1 MFRKMIA
8 VVLAAMLITSA
19 APLSAFA
26 AETSE
31 LPSETEP
38 AVAEPTEAVTIP
50 PVQEKASEPTEEVTT
65 QPVQEKEA
73 EPVGASVDADET
85 VGKSSFTYTVS
96 NDQVTITGL
105 SDEYLTDLVIPE
117 KIEGLPVTAIAANAF
132 NGCDQITSITVPN
145 SVTSIGSGA
154 FKGTNPTKVT
164 LPFIGANRTATSSSG
179 VFGTIF
185 GGTTDS
191 GLAGT
196 TFQIY
201 ASHNYYYYIPKTI
214 KEVVIT
220 DDTRIPQN
228 AFYNCSWIESIIV
241 NGEITTIGNSAFY
254 NCSSL
259 KAFDIPLAVST
270 SISPRLTALTL

>member
-117 KIEGLPVTAIAANAF
+117 KIEGLPVTAIKENAF
-132 NGCDQITSITVPN
+132 NGCSQITSITVPN
-145 SVTSIGSGA
+145 SVTSIGNGA
-154 FKGTNPTKVT
+154 FKGTNPTKVV
-164 LPFIGANRTATSSSG
+164 LPFIGQSRTSTGKQAVLGYIFGEGNSTSSG
-179 VFGTIF
+179 AVN
-185 GGTTDS
+185 
-191 GLAGT
+191 
-196 TFQIY
+196 QIIGY
-201 ASHNYYYYIPKTI
+201 FFIPKMI

-220 DDTRIPQN
+220 DDSRIS
-228 AFYNCSWIESIIV
+228 AYEFCNCDCKGSCH
-241 NGEITTIGNSAFY
+241 Y
-254 NCSSL
+254 
-259 KAFDIPLAVST
+259 
-270 SISPRLTALTL
+270 R